1 MERAWGQQDF
11 LWAVASPPP
20 HLFLG
25 WLAHVFIIMVSEACR
40 SCKYCATPSMC
51 YHLHHLPLK
60 VAEVIQRQYS
70 VGSQVTCQNSHIC
83 TNLFC
88 ICLKHYWLKP
98 SMAINTCVLRNKRF
112 LNIHID
118 VPPCWKVK
126 TECFLYKS
134 EHWQIW
140 SLRIPYKH
148 KETDVTNTIFH
159 EDYAKNKI
167 SHNIHFFSWLRS
179 LQQCFKSHL
188 N

>member
-1 MERAWGQQDF
+1 MLSSSPLALKGRWSYSK
-11 LWAVASPPP
+11 AVFSRE
-20 HLFLG
+20 
-25 WLAHVFIIMVSEACR
+25 S
-40 SCKYCATPSMC
+40 
-51 YHLHHLPLK
+51 
-60 VAEVIQRQYS
+60 
-70 VGSQVTCQNSHIC
+70 SHMPELSY

-118 VPPCWKVK
+118 VPPCWKVR

-148 KETDVTNTIFH
+148 KETDVTNTTFH
-159 EDYAKNKI
+159 EDYTKNKI
-167 SHNIHFFSWLRS
+167 SHNIHFFSWLRP

-188 N
+188 NSKIMYTICLPRLDGFNSSPMRSKNGRRLSLTSGCTG